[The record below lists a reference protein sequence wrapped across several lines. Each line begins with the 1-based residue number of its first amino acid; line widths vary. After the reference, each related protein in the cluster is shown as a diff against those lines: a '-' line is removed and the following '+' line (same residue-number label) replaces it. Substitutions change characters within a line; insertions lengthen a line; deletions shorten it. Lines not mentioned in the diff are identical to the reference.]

1 MVIAVA
7 GEDSAEQAPSVLA
20 ALVRQAAGLLSADP
34 EVSEVAED
42 WSGSVRRAAWKGTG
56 KNRHHAIRVVR
67 GLATWLAEHPDGVV
81 VLHFD
86 ADVPWAE
93 RRRSENTTAFRK
105 AVVEPL
111 ERLHA
116 SRGRH
121 AATARLVWMVPH
133 WHLEAWT
140 YRNLSEL
147 GTVARRENDLAL
159 LGRIETWTSDPTLL
173 DEAVSPKKLG
183 RIRDRFN
190 LHLVTTRWP
199 AADARGDGKSFAS
212 FVDALA
218 LALGSAEA
226 ATDQPG

>member
-1 MVIAVA
+1 VVIAVA
-7 GEDSAEQAPSVLA
+7 GEDSAEDAPGVLA
-20 ALVRQAAGLLSADP
+20 ALVRAAAGLSSADP
-34 EVSEVAED
+34 EVSQVAED
-42 WSGSVRRAAWKGTG
+42 WSGSVRRALWKGTG
-56 KNRHHAIRVVR
+56 KNKHHAIRVVR

-111 ERLHA
+111 ERHLA
-116 SRGRH
+116 SRGKGN
-121 AATARLVWMVPH
+121 AVARLVGMVPH

-147 GTVARRENDLAL
+147 ASIAGREKDLAL
-159 LGRIETWTSDPTLL
+159 LGRIEAWTSEPALL
-173 DEAVSPKKLG
+173 DEEASPKKLG
-183 RIRDRFN
+183 RVRDRFN

-199 AADARGDGKSFAS
+199 AAAARSDGKSFAA

-218 LALGSAEA
+218 HAFDA
-226 ATDQPG
+226 AHGV